1 MTISVDV
8 REPSRRIA
16 LITVAGEID
25 YATAADVRQAV
36 SEAINT
42 IQPTRILVDIAGVH
56 LIDSTGV
63 GILVVAYR
71 ICRQLGIE
79 FSVRNQTDLVDRVLR
94 ALGVRDILVAQAA
107 EERTAPVTTS

>member
-8 REPSRRIA
+8 REPSRRVA
-16 LITVAGEID
+16 LIAVAGEID
-25 YATAADVRQAV
+25 YATAADVRHAV
-36 SEAINT
+36 SEAIST
-42 IQPTRILVDIAGVH
+42 IQPTRIVVDIAGVT

-79 FSVRNQTDLVDRVLR
+79 FSVRNQTDLVDRALR
-94 ALGVRDILVAQAA
+94 ALGVRDILVEQGA
-107 EERTAPVTTS
+107 EEQTSPVTTS

>member
-1 MTISVDV
+1 MTISVEV
-8 REPSRRIA
+8 HEPSRRVA
-16 LITVAGEID
+16 LITIGGEID
-25 YATAADVRQAV
+25 YATAADVRHAV
-36 SEAINT
+36 SEAIDT
-42 IQPTRILVDIAGVH
+42 IQPTRIHLDIAGVN

-94 ALGVRDILVAQAA
+94 SLGVRDILVGHDA
-107 EERTAPVTTS
+107 EERTSPVTTS